1 MAAGSEQRED
11 ARERKTGEAAGLA
24 GVARRDAVR
33 EAVGLVGEPRR
44 ETVGLVGEPRRE
56 AGRVEPR
63 RGATVADVA
72 SRAGVS
78 KATAARALGDY
89 GAVSAKVR
97 ERVRAAAEELGYRPN
112 EVARS
117 MSTGRSNTIGI
128 IVGDIENPAFAQAT
142 RGAADVA
149 EEAGYDL
156 ILSNSREHLEAE
168 RKAIE
173 VQLAKRV
180 DGLLIAPTSS
190 LVPGIYGGIADA
202 GRPVVFFDRLVHDFD
217 ADAVV
222 AANRDGARRLAQV
235 LLDAGHRR
243 IAYVSTLEEP
253 DPVGPRA
260 VWTGD
265 TLSFTTG
272 LGSSVIDDRV
282 VGFASALRAAGI
294 ADPLE
299 FVRFGAAS
307 YGIGR
312 MVTELITA
320 ESAVTAIVASD
331 SVIAIESFRAIR
343 DLGLRIPDDISLVG
357 FDNAPWTSVTDPGIT
372 VIAQPERELGAL
384 ATRLLI
390 DRIEGAAHP
399 ASVHTLP
406 QELIERGSVAAP
418 AR

>member
-1 MAAGSEQRED
+1 MTAQNQSG
-11 ARERKTGEAAGLA
+11 
-24 GVARRDAVR
+24 RRD
-33 EAVGLVGEPRR
+33 
-44 ETVGLVGEPRRE
+44 
-56 AGRVEPR
+56 
-63 RGATVADVA
+63 ATVADVA
-72 SRAGVS
+72 AMAGVS

-97 ERVRAAAEELGYRPN
+97 ERVSAAAAALGYRPN

-128 IVGDIENPAFAQAT
+128 VVGDIENPAFAQAT

-156 ILSNSREHLEAE
+156 ILSNSREDADAE

-180 DGLLIAPTSS
+180 DGLIVAPASS
-190 LVPGIYGGIADA
+190 LRTANYAGIADA
-202 GRPVVFFDRLVHDFD
+202 GRPVVFFDRLVHGFA

-222 AANRDGARRLAQV
+222 SANRESARRLTQV

-243 IAYVSTLEEP
+243 IAYVSTLVEP
-253 DPVGPRA
+253 EPVEPRA
-260 VWTGD
+260 VWDDGG
-265 TLSFTTG
+265 LSFAPR
-272 LGSSVIDDRV
+272 LLSSVIEDRMA
-282 VGFASALRAAGI
+282 GYASALREAGVEN
-294 ADPLE
+294 PLA
-299 FVRFGAAS
+299 FVRLGAGVD
-307 YGIGR
+307 GIGR
-312 MVTELITA
+312 MVAGLITGA
-320 ESAVTAIVASD
+320 SAVTAIIASD
-331 SVIAIESFRAIR
+331 SVIAIEAFRAIR
-343 DLGLRIPDDISLVG
+343 ELGLRIPEDISLVG
-357 FDNAPWTSVTDPGIT
+357 FDNAPWTSVTEPGIT

-390 DRIEGAAHP
+390 ERIEGGARP

-418 AR
+418 VGG